1 LERKE
6 FTAFRNWVN
15 ASGVTVI
22 FVCDFSVLTLVLL
35 SASTLTADV

>member
-6 FTAFRNWVN
+6 FTALRKLLN

-22 FVCDFSVLTLVLL
+22 LVWDFSVLTLVVL
-35 SASTLTADV
+35 SASTFTADV